1 MSRTAGSLAKGLS
14 PGILG
19 RCSLVASLLASG
31 CTDSAPLVEPPSGSE
46 ASVREDRDV
55 LVRLYQATQ
64 GDQWEDNGG
73 WLGSGPLDTW
83 RGVETDST
91 GRVTSIHLVSNNLTG
106 PLPNELARLSRLR
119 SLDLSRNNL
128 AGPVPSGLVT
138 LAHLKTLRIR
148 ENELT
153 GPVPSELGDTL
164 EDLTLGFNQLSGP
177 LPAELA
183 DHPALK
189 HIDLRHNG
197 LSGPI
202 PPDLGK
208 LAHLETLFLAHNG
221 LSGSLPPEF
230 GRLDKLARLKV
241 NNNNLS
247 GRLPTELSAAPSLE
261 QLAVNANH
269 FSGTIPIS
277 YADLTNARMVDWH
290 NNDDL
295 CAPGVAALLEWNER
309 LEVSHGPWCH
319 SPDSIALADVYHQA
333 GGPGWHESQG
343 WLGPAPLDHW
353 HGITEMDSL
362 GRVVALD
369 LRQNGLYGT
378 LSSAIG
384 TMHALR
390 VLRIDNNA
398 MVGGL
403 PVSLANL
410 PNLLELSYQDTILC
424 VPDDPELHAGLRRIT
439 VHNGAGVR
447 CDTSDDRF
455 ILTTLYA
462 TTGGGLW
469 DRQDYWLTDAP
480 LGSWWGVHVDGDGKV
495 VGLELN
501 NNGLNGEIPP
511 ILGQF
516 ERLREL
522 SVWDNNLDGE
532 IPSELGNL
540 SSLQYLNLEHNAL
553 SGALPPEL
561 GELTNLTDLRL
572 SGNNLTGTI
581 PSTFNSLSKLR
592 RLRMHGNELTGPI
605 PLHLMEL
612 AELEELD
619 LARNRLSG
627 SVMPEMANLT
637 KLKRLALAGNVQ
649 LVGAL
654 PKELTTLRLAG
665 LQIGNTGLC
674 APRTAVFQAW
684 LDGIPQQYSPLCPAA
699 EARVDSTQ
707 LTAYLMQAVH
717 SRSVPVPLIAGRDAL
732 LRVFVTDARSNGG
745 PSSTRTPYS
754 LVIKA
759 TFFVGDSLLYAVEVP
774 PAEGLRWVPTE
785 VDEED
790 LGASANVEI
799 PGWVLRPGLQMVVT
813 ASSGDVSENGGN
825 SLRRLLDRE
834 LTCWSGNPLQACVP
848 LDVRQ
853 VPPLKLTVVPFLLQA
868 EPDSSILEATAG
880 LAEDSDLLWQVRTLA
895 PVEELKVDLH
905 EPVYTS
911 SDDAVTVTLH
921 TEAIRKM
928 EDDEAGSWSS
938 SYWLGMMSVFHVPSG
953 WWGTSIGTGRSS
965 TASAHGRIIAHEL
978 LHNMEAL
985 HAPCNRPENRSF
997 DYHYPHSE
1005 GQIGSI
1011 GYDFRRKE
1019 LVAPSAGW
1027 DVMGGY
1033 FCNPMWIS
1041 DYTFSKALSHRLKY
1055 EGNARADR
1063 SFPQTA
1069 GGQHSVARRARAL
1082 LLWGWIDA
1090 DGMPSLNPA
1099 FVVDA
1104 QPSLPVG
1111 GGSHQITGR
1120 DADGRTLF
1128 RLRFDPQEVHHGEG
1142 RSVFAFTLPLR
1153 SEWAE
1158 TLPTLAR
1165 ITLVGPGGSTAL
1177 DETSDHSM
1185 ALVRDPATGQ
1195 VRGILR
1201 DWPGKAASV
1210 PVRGLVEPGV
1220 QVQVSQGI
1228 PERASWRR

>member
-1 MSRTAGSLAKGLS
+1 MSRAASNLAGPVARN
-14 PGILG
+14 PGTVF
-19 RCSLVASLLASG
+19 LVAFLLASG
-31 CTDSAPLVEPPSGSE
+31 CIDPAPLVEPPSGSE
-46 ASVREDRDV
+46 ASVQEDRDV

-128 AGPVPSGLVT
+128 AGPVPSGVAT
-138 LAHLKTLRIR
+138 LAHLKALRIR

-183 DHPALK
+183 HHPALK
-189 HIDLRHNG
+189 RIDLRHNG

-208 LAHLETLFLAHNG
+208 LAHLETLFLAHNR

-247 GRLPTELSAAPSLE
+247 GMLPTELSAASSLE
-261 QLAVNANH
+261 QLAASANH

-295 CAPGVAALLEWNER
+295 CAPGIAALLEWNKR
-309 LEVSHGPWCH
+309 LERSHGPWCH
-319 SPDSIALADVYHQA
+319 SPDSIALADFYYQA

-343 WLGPAPLDHW
+343 WLAPGPLDHW
-353 HGITEMDSL
+353 HGITEIDSL
-362 GRVVALD
+362 GRVTAID

-398 MVGGL
+398 LIAGL

-424 VPDDPELHAGLRRIT
+424 VPDDPELHRWLRRIA
-439 VHNGAGVR
+439 VHNGTGGR
-447 CDTSDDRF
+447 CDTPDDRF

-469 DRQDYWLTDAP
+469 DRQDHWLTDAP
-480 LGSWWGVHVDGDGKV
+480 LDHWWGVHIGEDGKV

-501 NNGLNGEIPP
+501 KNGLNGEIPP
-511 ILGQF
+511 ILGQLNG
-516 ERLREL
+516 LREL
-522 SVWDNNLDGE
+522 RMWDNNLVGE

-553 SGALPPEL
+553 SGAVPPEL
-561 GELTNLTDLRL
+561 GELKNLTDLRL
-572 SGNNLTGTI
+572 SGNNLTGTT
-581 PSTFNSLSKLR
+581 PSTLKSLSKLT
-592 RLRMHGNELTGPI
+592 RLRMHGNELTGQI
-605 PLHLMEL
+605 PLHLLEL

-637 KLKRLALAGNVQ
+637 KLKRLALAGNVH

-654 PKELTTLRLAG
+654 PKDLTMLRLAE

-674 APRTAVFQAW
+674 VPRTAVFRAW
-684 LDGIPQQYSPLCPAA
+684 LDGIPQQYSPLCPA

-745 PSSTRTPYS
+745 LHSTRTPFP
-754 LVIKA
+754 LVKA
-759 TFFVGDSLLYAVEVP
+759 TFFVGDSSLYAVEVP
-774 PAEGLRWVPTE
+774 PAEGLRSVSAE

-790 LGASANVEI
+790 LGASANAEI

-813 ASSGDVSENGGN
+813 ASSDDIPKNGGN

-834 LTCWSGNPLQACVP
+834 RACWPGNPLQACAP

-868 EPDSSILEATAG
+868 EPDSSILEAIAG
-880 LAEDSDLLWQVRTLA
+880 LAEDSDLLRQVRTLA

-911 SDDAVTVTLH
+911 SNDAATVVLH

-928 EDDEAGSWSS
+928 EDDEAGSWGS
-938 SYWLGMMSVFHVPSG
+938 SYWMGMMSVLDNPHG
-953 WWGTSIGTGRSS
+953 YWGAAIGTGRSS
-965 TASAHGRIIAHEL
+965 VASAHGRIIAHEL

-985 HAPCNRPENRSF
+985 HAPCAQPGGRSL
-997 DYHYPHSE
+997 DYHYPHSK
-1005 GQIGSI
+1005 GQIGTI

-1027 DVMGGY
+1027 DVMGNY
-1033 FCNPMWIS
+1033 ASCDPMWIS
-1041 DYTFSKALSHRLKY
+1041 DYTFSKTLSHRLNY
-1055 EGNARADR
+1055 EGNARSGR
-1063 SFPQTA
+1063 SLTQAT
-1069 GGQHSVARRARAL
+1069 GGRHSVARKSRAL

-1090 DGMPSLNPA
+1090 DGTPSLNPA

-1111 GGSHQITGR
+1111 GGIHQITGQ
-1120 DADGRTLF
+1120 DADGRLLF
-1128 RLRFDPQEVHHGEG
+1128 RLRFDPQEVHHGGG

-1201 DWPGKAASV
+1201 DWPAKGDEL
-1210 PVRGLVEPGV
+1210 PGRGLVEPGV
-1220 QVQVSQGI
+1220 QVQVSQGV
-1228 PERASWRR
+1228 PKRASWRR

>member
-1 MSRTAGSLAKGLS
+1 MNRAAGNLAKGLS

-19 RCSLVASLLASG
+19 RCSLVASLAAG
-31 CTDSAPLVEPPSGSE
+31 CTDPAPLVEPPSRSE
-46 ASVREDRDV
+46 APVGGDRDV

-73 WLGSGPLDTW
+73 WLGNGPLDTW

-91 GRVTSIHLVSNNLTG
+91 GRVTSIHLVSNNLEG
-106 PLPNELARLSRLR
+106 PLPNELAKLSKLR

-128 AGPVPSGLVT
+128 TGPVPSGLA
-138 LAHLKTLRIR
+138 AHARLKTLRIR

-189 HIDLRHNG
+189 RLDLRHNH
-197 LSGPI
+197 LFGPI

-221 LSGSLPPEF
+221 LSGSLPPEL

-247 GRLPTELSAAPSLE
+247 GRLPTELSAASSLE
-261 QLAVNANH
+261 QLAVTTNH

-277 YADLTNARMVDWH
+277 YADLTNARMVDWR

-295 CAPGVAALLEWNER
+295 CAPGVAALLEWNKR
-309 LEVSHGPWCH
+309 IEVSHGPWCH

-343 WLGPAPLDHW
+343 WLGPGPLDHW
-353 HGITEMDSL
+353 HGITEIDSL
-362 GRVVALD
+362 GRVVAID
-369 LRQNGLYGT
+369 LRQNGLLGT

-410 PNLLELSYQDTILC
+410 LNLLELSYQDTILC
-424 VPDDPELHAGLRRIT
+424 VPDDPELHRWLRRIT

-469 DRQDYWLTDAP
+469 DRQDYWLTDDP
-480 LGSWWGVHVDGDGKV
+480 LDHWWGVHVDGDGKV

-501 NNGLNGEIPP
+501 RNGLNGEIPP
-511 ILGQF
+511 ILGQLNG
-516 ERLREL
+516 LREL
-522 SVWDNNLDGE
+522 SMWGNNLVGE
-532 IPSELGNL
+532 IPSELGTL
-540 SSLQYLNLEHNAL
+540 SSLQYLNLKHNAL

-572 SGNNLTGTI
+572 SGNNLTGTV
-581 PSTFNSLSKLR
+581 PSTLKSLSKLR
-592 RLRMHGNELTGPI
+592 RLMMHGNELTGQI
-605 PLHLMEL
+605 PLHLLEL

-619 LARNRLSG
+619 LSRNRLSG
-627 SVMPEMANLT
+627 SVVPEMANLT
-637 KLKRLALAGNVQ
+637 KLKRLLLAGNVH

-654 PKELTTLRLAG
+654 PKDLTMLRLAE

-684 LDGIPQQYSPLCPAA
+684 LDGIPQQYSPLCPA
-699 EARVDSTQ
+699 EAGVEDSTQ

-732 LRVFVTDARSNGG
+732 LRVFVTDARSNGR
-745 PSSTRTPYS
+745 PTSTRTPFP
-754 LVIKA
+754 LVKA
-759 TFFVGDSLLYAVEVP
+759 TFLVGDSLLYAVEVP
-774 PAEGLRWVPTE
+774 PPEGLRSVSTE

-790 LGASANVEI
+790 LGASANAEI
-799 PGWVLRPGLQMVVT
+799 PGWVLRPSLQMVVT
-813 ASSGDVSENGGN
+813 ASSDEVSGNGGD
-825 SLRRLLDRE
+825 SFSTLAE
-834 LTCWSGNPLQACVP
+834 QEQACWPGNPLQACVP

-868 EPDSSILEATAG
+868 EPDSSILEAVAG

-895 PVEELKVDLH
+895 PVGELKVDLH

-911 SDDAVTVTLH
+911 SNDAVAVVLH

-928 EDDEAGSWSS
+928 EDDEAGSWGS
-938 SYWLGMMSVFHVPSG
+938 SYWLGMMSVLDDPRG
-953 WWGTSIGTGRSS
+953 YWGTAIGTGRSS
-965 TASAHGRIIAHEL
+965 VASAHGKIIAHEL

-985 HAPCNRPENRSF
+985 HAPCARPENWVL

-1005 GQIGSI
+1005 GQIGSV

-1019 LVAPSAGW
+1019 LVAPSVGY
-1027 DVMGGY
+1027 DIMGNYGAL
-1033 FCNPMWIS
+1033 CAPMWIS
-1041 DYTFSKALSHRLKY
+1041 DYTFSKTLSHRLTY
-1055 EGNARADR
+1055 EGNARPGR
-1063 SFPQTA
+1063 SLTQTA

-1082 LLWGWIDA
+1082 LLWGWIDP
-1090 DGMPSLNPA
+1090 DGTPSLNPA

-1111 GGSHQITGR
+1111 GGSHQITGQ
-1120 DADGRTLF
+1120 DADGRLLF
-1128 RLRFDPQEVHHGEG
+1128 RLRFDPQEVHHGGG

-1201 DWPGKAASV
+1201 DWPAKATGV

-1220 QVQVSQGI
+1220 QVQVSQGV

>member
-1 MSRTAGSLAKGLS
+1 M
-14 PGILG
+14 
-19 RCSLVASLLASG
+19 
-31 CTDSAPLVEPPSGSE
+31 
-46 ASVREDRDV
+46 

-91 GRVTSIHLVSNNLTG
+91 GRVTSIHLVSNNLDG
-106 PLPNELARLSRLR
+106 PLPNELAKLSKLR

-128 AGPVPSGLVT
+128 TGPVPSGLA
-138 LAHLKTLRIR
+138 AHARLKTLRIR

-189 HIDLRHNG
+189 RLDLRHNG

-221 LSGSLPPEF
+221 LSGFLPPSL
-230 GRLDKLARLKV
+230 GRLDKLARLKI

-247 GRLPTELSAAPSLE
+247 GRLPTELSAASSLE
-261 QLAVNANH
+261 QLAVNGNH
-269 FSGTIPIS
+269 FSGTIPLS
-277 YADLTNARMVDWH
+277 YADLTNARLVDWR

-309 LEVSHGPWCH
+309 MEVSHGSWCH
-319 SPDSIALADVYHQA
+319 SPDSVALADVYHQA

-343 WLGPAPLDHW
+343 WLAPGPLDHW
-353 HGITEMDSL
+353 HGITEIDSL

-398 MVGGL
+398 MVGRL

-410 PNLLELSYQDTILC
+410 LNLLELSYQDTMLC
-424 VPDDPELHAGLRRIT
+424 VPDDPELHRWLRRIT

-447 CDTSDDRF
+447 CDASDDRF

-469 DRQDYWLTDAP
+469 DRQDYWLTDDP

-522 SVWDNNLDGE
+522 RMWGNNLVGE

-581 PSTFNSLSKLR
+581 PSTLKSLSRLR
-592 RLRMHGNELTGPI
+592 RLRMHGNELIGQI
-605 PLHLMEL
+605 PLHLLEL

-637 KLKRLALAGNVQ
+637 KLRRLMLAGNLQ

-654 PKELTTLRLAG
+654 PNDLTMLRLAE

-674 APRTAVFQAW
+674 APRTAVFRAW
-684 LDGIPQQYSPLCPAA
+684 LDGIPQQYSPLCPA
-699 EARVDSTQ
+699 EARVDSPQ

-732 LRVFVTDARSNGG
+732 LRVFVTDARSNVKLH
-745 PSSTRTPYS
+745 STRIPFPLT
-754 LVIKA
+754 KA
-759 TFFVGDSLLYAVEVP
+759 TFFVGDSSVYAVELP
-774 PAEGLRWVPTE
+774 PPEGLRSVSTE

-790 LGASANVEI
+790 LGASANAEI

-813 ASSGDVSENGGN
+813 ASSDEVPKNGGN

-834 LTCWSGNPLQACVP
+834 RTCWPGNPLQVCAH

-880 LAEDSDLLWQVRTLA
+880 LAEEDSDLLWQVRTLA
-895 PVEELKVDLH
+895 PVGELKVDLH

-911 SDDAVTVTLH
+911 SNDAVTVVLH
-921 TEAIRKM
+921 TEAIRQM
-928 EDDEAGSWSS
+928 EDAEAGSWGS
-938 SYWLGMMSVFHVPSG
+938 SYWMGMMSVFDDPRG
-953 WWGTSIGTGRSS
+953 YWGVAIGTGRSS
-965 TASAHGRIIAHEL
+965 VASAHGEIMAHEL

-985 HAPCNRPENRSF
+985 HAPCARPENRSL

-1005 GQIGSI
+1005 GQIGSV
-1011 GYDFRRKE
+1011 GYDFRRKQ
-1019 LVAPSAGW
+1019 LVAPSAGY
-1027 DVMGGY
+1027 DIMGNYGAL
-1033 FCNPMWIS
+1033 CAPMWIS
-1041 DYTFSKALSHRLKY
+1041 DYTFSKTLSHRLNY
-1055 EGNARADR
+1055 EGNARPGR
-1063 SFPQTA
+1063 SLTQTA
-1069 GGQHSVARRARAL
+1069 GGQHSVARKSRAL

-1128 RLRFDPQEVHHGEG
+1128 RLRFDPQEVHHGGG

-1201 DWPGKAASV
+1201 DWPAKATSV

-1220 QVQVSQGI
+1220 EVQVSQGV